1 MEILSH
7 IPLFGSLA
15 NAGMIIAGGLLG
27 ALIDETV
34 NLDGFSSISAII

>member
-1 MEILSH
+1 MEILSR

-27 ALIDETV
+27 LQYFFAQ
-34 NLDGFSSISAII
+34 